1 MVRIESLI
9 NEKEI
14 QFLSSGNTSLMN
26 IAQNRYTLIDHLLIS
41 SVFCPELLVI
51 DDVVFI
57 SEFYGKTNFTTLSGE
72 CNNDP
77 TLMEKMINTK
87 LLSDFFILG
96 GNFDEMANENE
107 SLLLKFGYILK
118 FFWQNWFNKNFPER
132 NFAIE
137 VGKNLFPEEDLAI
150 TVYQERLVKITHE

>member
-1 MVRIESLI
+1 MIKIESLI
-9 NEKEI
+9 NEKEVQI
-14 QFLSSGNTSLMN
+14 LSNGNSSLMN

-57 SEFYGKTNFTTLSGE
+57 SEFYGKTSFITLKTE

-96 GNFDEMANENE
+96 GNFDELANENE
-107 SLLLKFGYILK
+107 TLLLQFGHILN
-118 FFWQNWFNKNFPER
+118 FFWQSWFNKNFPER
-132 NFAIE
+132 NFVIK
-137 VGKNLFPEEDLAI
+137 VGGNLFPEEDLAI
-150 TVYQERLVKITHE
+150 TVYQERLVNITHG